1 MSQFGK
7 KSANVYHSLYSSL
20 EQLQM
25 ALWTYM
31 FLKLGFYNEK
41 SLHTLPLQFLHLL
54 SSIANLSLY
63 KPSVSPPLSV

>member
-41 SLHTLPLQFLHLL
+41 SIHTLPL
-54 SSIANLSLY
+54 
-63 KPSVSPPLSV
+63 